1 MDRHGLRP
9 RDDGN
14 VPLRVKLSNPLA
26 RLELDRHGLQPRD
39 DGNASLRVK
48 RSNPL
53 AWLEMDRHSLRPRD
67 DGNVSLRVKRSNP
80 LARREMDRHS
90 LQPRDDGNASL
101 RAERS
106 NPVFSGLSRKR
117 LYARSFSMS
126 RKRFGAGLSGMRTE
140 VHGPCFEGIS
150 QLNRLPSQVA
160 RRYRAG
166 VR

>member
-1 MDRHGLRP
+1 MDRHG
-9 RDDGN
+9 
-14 VPLRVKLSNPLA
+14 
-26 RLELDRHGLQPRD
+26 
-39 DGNASLRVK
+39 
-48 RSNPL
+48 
-53 AWLEMDRHSLRPRD
+53 LRPRD

-80 LARREMDRHS
+80 LVRFEMDRHS
-90 LQPRDDGNASL
+90 LRPRDDENVSLRVKLSNLLARFEMDRLDLRPRDDGNVSL

-106 NPVFSGLSRKR
+106 NPAFSGLSRKR

-126 RKRFGAGLSGMRTE
+126 RKRFGAGLSGVRTE